1 MNFLELLLE
10 VSQYIH
16 TQWSNIFFHMIGYP
30 TYGNTHETITFLRLT
45 FVLTNHVTLKYFAG
59 LPDKRLYPSIS
70 AVYGNTEVSMVYLG
84 PPLDGWAYHSLV
96 FITNKYSYW
105 YLATIWSLSPDNL
118 EKFDSIRTLKIWRI
132 WKTVWCSYISKQICE
147 LKLDIFFK
155 VIALPEEI
163 FYLNLG

>member
-1 MNFLELLLE
+1 
-10 VSQYIH
+10 
-16 TQWSNIFFHMIGYP
+16 
-30 TYGNTHETITFLRLT
+30 
-45 FVLTNHVTLKYFAG
+45 
-59 LPDKRLYPSIS
+59 
-70 AVYGNTEVSMVYLG
+70 MVYLG

-155 VIALPEEI
+155 VISLPEEI
-163 FYLNLG
+163 FHLNPGQYNEQQQGFMALQPWLMHQNDIKIYWGYFTHSICREIMIAIVRVLNHETSNNIMSILPENF